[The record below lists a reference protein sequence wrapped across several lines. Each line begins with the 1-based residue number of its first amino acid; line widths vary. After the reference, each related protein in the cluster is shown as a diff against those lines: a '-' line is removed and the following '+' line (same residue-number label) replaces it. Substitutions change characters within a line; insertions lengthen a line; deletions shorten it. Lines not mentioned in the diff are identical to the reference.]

1 MVRAQTMGDLMS
13 LMILRHA
20 PALTG
25 GLVTGRREV
34 DADCSDRAALASM
47 TARIGRPAHVWC
59 SPARRCL
66 QTAKAL
72 GLSPDRVLP
81 ALLEQDQGL
90 WEGRPLADLPD
101 LGPLPPEALAHH
113 CPEGGESFLDMA
125 ARVRPALVEAPPGTL
140 IVAHAGTVRAA
151 LALVVG
157 ARALSFAV
165 APLSLTILHRI
176 VPEGAEWAVEAVN
189 LTLPGT
195 A

>member
-1 MVRAQTMGDLMS
+1 MS

-20 PALTG
+20 PALTR

-34 DADCSDRAALASM
+34 DADCGDRAALARM
-47 TARIGRPAHVWC
+47 AARIGRPALVWC

-66 QTAKAL
+66 QTAHAL
-72 GLSPDRVLP
+72 GLAPDRILP

-90 WEGRPLADLPD
+90 WEGRPLSDLPD
-101 LGPLPPEALAHH
+101 LGPLSPEALARHR
-113 CPEGGESFLDMA
+113 PEGGESFLDMA
-125 ARVRPALVEAPPGTL
+125 ARVHPALVKAPPGTL

-157 ARALSFAV
+157 ERALSFAV

-176 VPEGAEWAVEAVN
+176 DPDGTEWAVEAVN
-189 LTLPGT
+189 LTLPE
-195 A
+195 AS

>member
-1 MVRAQTMGDLMS
+1 MS

-25 GLVTGRREV
+25 GRITGRREV
-34 DADCSDRAALASM
+34 DADCSNRAALARM
-47 TARIGRPAHVWC
+47 AARIGRPAQVWC

-66 QTAKAL
+66 QTAHAL
-72 GLSPDRVLP
+72 GLAPDRMLP

-90 WEGRPLADLPD
+90 WEGRPLTDLPD
-101 LGPLPPEALAHH
+101 LGPLPPEDLACHR
-113 CPEGGESFLDMA
+113 PEGGESFLDMA
-125 ARVRPALVEAPPGTL
+125 ARVQPLLVEAPPGTL

-176 VPEGAEWAVEAVN
+176 DSAGAEWAVEAVN
-189 LTLPGT
+189 LTLPET
-195 A
+195 T

>member
-1 MVRAQTMGDLMS
+1 MS

-20 PALTG
+20 AALTG

-34 DADCSDRAALASM
+34 EADCSDRAALARM
-47 TARIGRPAHVWC
+47 AAQIGRPAQVWS

-66 QTAKAL
+66 QTAHAL
-72 GLSPDRVLP
+72 GLSPDRILP
-81 ALLEQDQGL
+81 ALLEQDQGE

-101 LGPLPPEALAHH
+101 LGPLSPEALARHR
-113 CPEGGESFLDMA
+113 PQGGESFHDMA
-125 ARVRPALVEAPPGTL
+125 ARARPALVEAPPGTL

-151 LALVVG
+151 LAMVVG

-176 VPEGAEWAVEAVN
+176 DPEGAEWAVEAVN
-189 LTLPGT
+189 LTLPGD